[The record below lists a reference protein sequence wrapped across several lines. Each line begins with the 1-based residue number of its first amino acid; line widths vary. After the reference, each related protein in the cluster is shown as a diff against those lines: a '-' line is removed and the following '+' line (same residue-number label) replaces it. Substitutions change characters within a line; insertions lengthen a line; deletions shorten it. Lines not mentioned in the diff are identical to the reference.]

1 MVVVVLVEA
10 GLEEPAEAPLEEAEA
25 EDDEV
30 IKAAV
35 SEREADR
42 SIDPLVPIE
51 VGNVLIKN

>member
-1 MVVVVLVEA
+1 MVEA